1 MTLAPCPDCGNYCSL
16 TATTCPRCGRNMK
29 FGDLSE
35 SSAIEV
41 TDSQTP
47 NIFFYIFAVIT
58 GLIGSIFAGF
68 IGAVLGIPMIL
79 SACVTLFALGAF
91 FGFVWSK
98 VGWKWGLWL
107 VAVSNFV
114 WFIGAVS
121 IGKNS
126 SFVLVPFF
134 IEILPSL
141 ISSCIGAYLGAEFRR
156 KQYKNDG
163 VV

>member
-1 MTLAPCPDCGNYCSL
+1 MNLAPCPDCGNDCSL

-29 FGDLSE
+29 LGNLSG
-35 SSAIEV
+35 SNAVEV
-41 TDSQTP
+41 TDSQMP
-47 NIFFYIFAVIT
+47 NIFSYIFAVFI
-58 GLIGSIFAGF
+58 GLIGSIAAGF
-68 IGAVLGIPMIL
+68 TGTMLGIPMIL
-79 SACVTLFALGAF
+79 SACITLFALGAL
-91 FGFVWSK
+91 FGFAWSK

-107 VAVSNFV
+107 VAVSNFI

-126 SFVLVPFF
+126 SFVLLPFF